1 MIKEELNKF
10 REEIHIKLQELELK
24 HFNTN
29 EFIIDK
35 LRFLTQNNDNPKE
48 NLFTKLHEIE
58 SLMNKE
64 KVQIDHI
71 HGLMTFKET
80 ASDDL
85 KHHEIKL
92 EQIHNEIRK
101 GFNKYDK
108 IYLDNLYLPGVIGEN
123 CKFRSLKEFVEVN
136 YIYFFSLP

>member
-1 MIKEELNKF
+1 MK
-10 REEIHIKLQELELK
+10 
-24 HFNTN
+24 
-29 EFIIDK
+29 K
-35 LRFLTQNNDNPKE
+35 LRFLTQNDDNPKE

-58 SLMNKE
+58 SLVNKE

-71 HGLMTFKET
+71 HGLMTFKEI

-101 GFNKYDK
+101 GFNRYDK

-123 CKFRSLKEFVEVN
+123 CKFKSLKEFVEVN
-136 YIYFFSLP
+136 